1 MIERFFYAYPKW
13 VFLIKISSK
22 KISNFSN
29 DTKLKIA
36 QVVDIL
42 FQNWFLVDPT
52 FILSESNREEGD
64 VKPLLKAQ
72 ATRTIKVIKAHFWHA
87 PIDINEEMEDV
98 KEIGGTSAQPET
110 SKQLEISP
118 MLLLTLRSWNLG

>member
-1 MIERFFYAYPKW
+1 MIERFFYAYPKR
-13 VFLIKISSK
+13 VFLTKISSK
-22 KISNFSN
+22 KISNSSN
-29 DTKLKIA
+29 DTKFKIA

-52 FILSESNREEGD
+52 FILLESNKEEGD

-72 ATRTIKVIKAHFWHA
+72 VTRTIKVIKAHFRHT

-118 MLLLTLRSWNLG
+118 MLLPTLRSWNLG